1 MQNQTGITIYTVT
14 KITHNLIQENGVYTC
29 DPIFLKEQWIQIL
42 NLADSEQHKK
52 QLDILLMF
60 YRKMGHKSTCKS
72 IGAEYSLK
80 PSSVNA
86 LITNFCRF
94 AKKHSGMKFT
104 IEYEGEEDEKL
115 WPIAMTGRELPKGL
129 FEWQV
134 RPELVYGLKDY
145 LINKLLKKYRQ
156 RVLAQGLNNDYSEE
170 RYKWELTA
178 SLKGKDVKS
187 ILEAISI
194 ADSSMNLL
202 TWRTKDSIR
211 DELKNQPDK
220 IINCFEKLLQDK
232 PFEERFQEFK
242 QYGKSVFGANNA
254 QKILSER
261 TAALFLACINPAK
274 DAIYMSDLY
283 KLTIKYL
290 GIPAKPGLPYL
301 HYLEILKEI
310 SEYINK
316 DIELTDKLRNETS
329 GLIWS
334 DLSNAQ
340 DVLWQMR
347 GFMETS
353 MPNNWIQQLYD
364 EAIEKNDGT
373 FSVWYPEYVNSIT
386 RFIGMFDKGRKPEE
400 VTEETLK
407 YFILVHDNAISSN
420 KQGAYTNNEFDEI
433 IKLWPKLYE
442 IFKKNIAEGKI
453 NREDY
458 DTAYELIDSITSK
471 HSKRHKH
478 AAFHRLWAGLFP
490 DLLSTTIQ
498 DIYFKKV
505 YKSIHERDDSLK
517 APTGDWLED
526 NLSFMEYLKDKVKFK
541 EPRHRALLAWYIH
554 EHLSKQIEET
564 SDMEKYINLLENN
577 HNLILTG
584 APGTGKTYLAKQ
596 IAMAM
601 GDANPGFVQFH
612 PSYDYTD
619 FVEGLRPNAT
629 GGFERKNGKFKQF
642 CADAIA
648 PMSSSNFN
656 EAYER
661 LVNDIEASGGNM
673 RVMTAGSSSP
683 TAFAISVNNRGNLDL
698 RTGKDQQH
706 NGSLTKERIQD
717 CENQIYWKGY
727 YKGVMQLL
735 IDKYGLKQVA
745 QDVKT
750 KHVFIIDEINRG
762 ELSKIFGELFFA
774 IEPGYRGVKGRVSTQ
789 YQNLVDAGD
798 PFYEGFYIPENV
810 YIIGTMNDIDRGV
823 ESMDF
828 AIRRRFAWM
837 EVTSEE
843 RISMLD
849 EVIPDWSEEAKA
861 SMKSLNDSIK
871 TPEIGL
877 SRAYEIGPSYYC
889 NLTKYNGDFESLW
902 KYHIEG
908 LLREYL
914 RGTRDVEKKVEILK
928 AAFDKRS

>member
-1 MQNQTGITIYTVT
+1 MAY
-14 KITHNLIQENGVYTC
+14 KIKYNLEKVDGVYRTE
-29 DPIFLKEQWIQIL
+29 PILQHSQWTNLLENIDSTKHIRQL
-42 NLADSEQHKK
+42 NV
-52 QLDILLMF
+52 LLMF
-60 YRKMGHKSTCKS
+60 YRKPEHRSTCKH
-72 IGAEYSLK
+72 IGAEYSLNTD
-80 PSSVNA
+80 SVRSI
-86 LITNFCRF
+86 ITNFCKYL
-94 AKKHSGMKFT
+94 KKQSDIDFS
-104 IEYEGEEDEKL
+104 IEFNESTEEIY
-115 WPIAMTGRELPKGL
+115 WPIAMIGRELPKGL

-134 RPELVYGLKDY
+134 RPELVSAIKEF
-145 LINKLLKKYRQ
+145 LIKTLITKYRN
-156 RVLAQGLNNDYSEE
+156 RVINQGLNNEFTNE
-170 RYKWELTA
+170 KYKWELVS

-187 ILEAISI
+187 ILKAISN
-194 ADSSMNLL
+194 ADNSMNLL

-211 DELKNQPDK
+211 EELKNQPDK
-220 IINCFEKLLQDK
+220 IINCFERLLQDK
-232 PFEERFQEFK
+232 PFEERFKEFK
-242 QYGKSVFGANNA
+242 EYGKSVFGANNA
-254 QKILSER
+254 QKILNER
-261 TAALFLACINPAK
+261 TAALFLACFNPETY
-274 DAIYMSDLY
+274 AIYKPDLY

-290 GIPAKPGLPYL
+290 GIQYVGNLSYP
-301 HYLEILKEI
+301 HYLDILKEI
-310 SEYINK
+310 ANHINK
-316 DIELTDKLRNETS
+316 DKELIEKLRSETS
-329 GLIWS
+329 GLVWS
-334 DLSNAQ
+334 DLLNAQ
-340 DVLWQMR
+340 DVLWQMQVY
-347 GFMETS
+347 MESS
-353 MPNNWIQQLYD
+353 MPKNWIQQMYD
-364 EAIEKNDGT
+364 EAIKTND
-373 FSVWYPEYVNSIT
+373 SVYSKWYPEYIKSISS
-386 RFIGMFDKGRKPEE
+386 FLEMFADGGNPEDISDDA
-400 VTEETLK
+400 LK
-407 YFILVHDNAISSN
+407 YFISAGDNAISSN
-420 KQGAYTNNEFDEI
+420 LQGTYSASEYEA
-433 IKLWPKLYE
+433 IKEHWPELFT
-442 IFKKNIAEGKI
+442 IFKRNIDAGQI
-453 NREDY
+453 SRSDY
-458 DTAYELIDSITSK
+458 DAVYNIIDPLL
-471 HSKRHKH
+471 SKRRP

-490 DLLSTTIQ
+490 DILTTVIK
-498 DIYFKKV
+498 DDRFRKI
-505 YKSIHERDDSLK
+505 YKSVRERDDSLK
-517 APTGDWLED
+517 PATGDWLED
-526 NLSFMEYLKDKVKFK
+526 NLTFMEYLKDKVKFK

-554 EHLSKQIEET
+554 EHLPKKIEDT

-584 APGTGKTYLAKQ
+584 APGTGKTYMAKQ

-661 LVNDIEASGGNM
+661 LINDIEASGENM
-673 RVMTAGSSSP
+673 TVMTAGSSSP

-698 RTGKDQQH
+698 LTGKDQQH

-774 IEPGYRGVKGRVSTQ
+774 IEPGYRGAKGRVSTQ

-798 PFYEGFYIPENV
+798 PFYDGFYIPENV

-928 AAFDKRS
+928 SAFDKRS

>member
-1 MQNQTGITIYTVT
+1 M
-14 KITHNLIQENGVYTC
+14 
-29 DPIFLKEQWIQIL
+29 
-42 NLADSEQHKK
+42 
-52 QLDILLMF
+52 
-60 YRKMGHKSTCKS
+60 
-72 IGAEYSLK
+72 
-80 PSSVNA
+80 
-86 LITNFCRF
+86 TNFCRF
-94 AKKHSGMKFT
+94 AKKQSGMKFT
-104 IEYEGEEDEKL
+104 IEYDGENDEKF
-115 WPIAMTGRELPKGL
+115 WPIAMTGKELPKGL

-134 RPELVYGLKDY
+134 RPELVYALKGF

-170 RYKWELTA
+170 RYKWELIA

-194 ADSSMNLL
+194 ADNSMNLL

-211 DELKNQPDK
+211 AELKNQSDK

-261 TAALFLACINPAK
+261 TAALFLACINPEK

-290 GIPAKPGLPYL
+290 GIPAKQGLSYL

-310 SEYINK
+310 AEYINK

-353 MPNNWIQQLYD
+353 MPNNWIQQMYD
-364 EAIEKNDGT
+364 EALANKS
-373 FSVWYPEYVNSIT
+373 SVYESWYPEYVKSVT
-386 RFIGMFDKGRKPEE
+386 KFLEMFKDGNKAEDIDN
-400 VTEETLK
+400 ETLK
-407 YFILVHDNAISSN
+407 YFISAGDNAVSSN
-420 KQGAYTNNEFDEI
+420 LQGTYSASEYEAIKEHWPELYT
-433 IKLWPKLYE
+433 
-442 IFKKNIAEGKI
+442 IFKRNIDAGEI
-453 NREDY
+453 SRSDY
-458 DTAYELIDSITSK
+458 DAVYNIIDPLL
-471 HSKRHKH
+471 SKRRP
-478 AAFHRLWAGLFP
+478 AAFHRLWAGIFP
-490 DLLSTTIQ
+490 DILTTVIK
-498 DIYFKKV
+498 DDRFRKI
-505 YKSIHERDDSLK
+505 YKSVRERDDSLK
-517 APTGDWLED
+517 PATGDWLED
-526 NLSFMEYLKDKVKFK
+526 NLTFMEYLKDKVKFK

-554 EHLSKQIEET
+554 EHLPKQIEET
-564 SDMEKYINLLENN
+564 SDMEKYINLLESN

-596 IAMAM
+596 ISLAM

-629 GGFERKNGKFKQF
+629 GGFERRNGKFKQF

-648 PMSSSNFN
+648 PLASSNFN

-661 LVNDIEASGGNM
+661 LVNDIEASGENM
-673 RVMTAGSSSP
+673 TVMTAGSSSP

-698 RTGKDQQH
+698 LTGKDQQH

-798 PFYEGFYIPENV
+798 PFYDGFYIPENV

-861 SMKSLNDSIK
+861 SMKSLNDTIK

-928 AAFDKRS
+928 SAFDKRS

>member
-1 MQNQTGITIYTVT
+1 MEIKKYKLT
-14 KITHNLIQENGVYTC
+14 QEKGVFTC
-29 DPIFLKEQWIQIL
+29 APVILKEQWEQIL
-42 NLADSEQHKK
+42 NAADSEQHKK

-60 YRKMGHKSTCKS
+60 YRKIGHKSTCKN
-72 IGAEYSLK
+72 IGAEYSLN
-80 PSSVNA
+80 PYSVNS
-86 LITNFCRF
+86 LMTNFCRF
-94 AKKHSGMKFT
+94 AKKHSGIKFI
-104 IEYEGEEDEKL
+104 IEQDDSEKETF
-115 WPIAMTGRELPKGL
+115 WPIAMTGRYLPKGL

-134 RPELVYGLKDY
+134 RPELADAIKEF
-145 LINKLLKKYRQ
+145 LISKLLKKYRE
-156 RVLAQGLNNDYSEE
+156 RIIAQGLNNEYTNEK
-170 RYKWELTA
+170 YKWELIST
-178 SLKGKDVKS
+178 LKGKGVKD
-187 ILEAISI
+187 ILEAISV
-194 ADSSMNLL
+194 ADNSMNLL

-211 DELKNQPDK
+211 EELKSHPYK
-220 IINCFEKLLQDK
+220 IVKCFETLLQDK
-232 PFEERFQEFK
+232 SFAERFQEFK
-242 QYGKSVFGANNA
+242 EYGKSVFSTNNA

-261 TAALFLACINPAK
+261 TAALFLACIDPKK
-274 DAIYMSDLY
+274 DSIYMSDLY
-283 KLTIKYL
+283 KLTINFL
-290 GIPAKPGLPYL
+290 GIPAKQGLSYL

-310 SEYINK
+310 ANYING
-316 DIELTDKLRNETS
+316 DAELAVKLRNETS

-334 DLSNAQ
+334 DLLNAQ

-347 GFMETS
+347 GFMESS
-353 MPNNWIQQLYD
+353 MPSNWIQQMYN
-364 EAIEKNDGT
+364 EAIEKKDGT
-373 FSVWYPEYVNSIT
+373 FTSWHPQYVKSVT
-386 RFIGMFDKGRKPEE
+386 MFLDMFEGNRKPEE
-400 VTEETLK
+400 ISEDTLK
-407 YFILVHDNAISSN
+407 YFISAGDNAISSN
-420 KQGAYTNNEFDEI
+420 LQGTYNTSEYDAI
-433 IKLWPKLYE
+433 LKIWPEVYSILQR
-442 IFKKNIAEGKI
+442 NIAAGKI
-453 NREDY
+453 DRADY
-458 DTAYELIDSITSK
+458 DTAYELFDSITFKTSGK
-471 HSKRHKH
+471 HRP
-478 AAFHRLWAGLFP
+478 AAYHRLWAGVFP
-490 DLLSTTIQ
+490 DLLTTVIK
-498 DIYFKKV
+498 DDRFRKI
-505 YKSIHERDDSLK
+505 YKSVHERDDSLRP
-517 APTGDWLED
+517 PTGDWLED
-526 NLSFMEYLKDKVKFK
+526 NIAFMEYLKDKVKFI

-554 EHLSKQIEET
+554 ENLPKQIEEET

-601 GDANPGFVQFH
+601 GDSNPGFVQFH

-656 EAYER
+656 EAYEK
-661 LVNDIEASGGNM
+661 LVSDIEASGKPM
-673 RVMTAGSSSP
+673 TVMTAGSSSP

-698 RTGKDQQH
+698 LTGKEQQH

-717 CENQIYWKGY
+717 CDNQIYWRGY

-735 IDKYGLKQVA
+735 IEKYGLKQIA

-774 IEPGYRGVKGRVSTQ
+774 IEPGYRGIKGKVSTQ

-798 PFYEGFYIPENV
+798 PFYDGFYIPENV

-828 AIRRRFAWM
+828 AIRRRFAWL

-843 RISMLD
+843 RLSMLD
-849 EVIPDWSEEAKA
+849 ELIPDWSEEAKA
-861 SMKSLNDSIK
+861 SMLSLNNAIK
-871 TPEIGL
+871 SPEIGL

-889 NLTKYNGDFESLW
+889 NLTKYDGDFECLW

-908 LLREYL
+908 LICEYL
-914 RGTRDVEKKVEILK
+914 RGTRDVEKNVEILK
-928 AAFDKRS
+928 AAFDKRA

>member
-1 MQNQTGITIYTVT
+1 MTKVT
-14 KITHNLIQENGVYTC
+14 YKLIQESGVYTC
-29 DPIFLKEQWIQIL
+29 EPIFLKEQWVQIL
-42 NLADSEQHKK
+42 NLADSEQHRK

-60 YRKMGHKSTCKS
+60 YRKMEHKSTCKS
-72 IGAEYSLK
+72 IGTEYSLN
-80 PSSVNA
+80 SRSVNA
-86 LITNFCRF
+86 LIINFCRF
-94 AKKHSGMKFT
+94 AKKQSGIKFN
-104 IEYEGEEDEKL
+104 IEYDGEKEEKF

-134 RPELVYGLKDY
+134 RPELSSALKDF
-145 LINKLLKKYRQ
+145 LINKLLKEYRQ
-156 RVLAQGLNNDYSEE
+156 RVIAQGLNNDYSEE
-170 RYKWELTA
+170 KYKWELTA

-194 ADSSMNLL
+194 ADNSMNLL

-211 DELKNQPDK
+211 DELKKQPDK
-220 IINCFEKLLQDK
+220 IIGCFEKLLQDK
-232 PFEERFQEFK
+232 PFMDRFQEFK

-261 TAALFLACINPAK
+261 TAALFLACINPEK

-290 GIPAKPGLPYL
+290 GIQAKPGLSYL

-310 SEYINK
+310 AEYINN
-316 DIELTDKLRNETS
+316 DIELTDKLRSETS

-347 GFMETS
+347 GFMEAS
-353 MPNNWIQQLYD
+353 MPSNWIQQMYD
-364 EAIEKNDGT
+364 EALANNS
-373 FSVWYPEYVNSIT
+373 SVYSSWYPEYIKSIT
-386 RFIGMFDKGRKPEE
+386 RFLDMFTDDKKAEDIDNE
-400 VTEETLK
+400 DLK
-407 YFILVHDNAISSN
+407 YFISAGDNYISSN
-420 KQGAYTNNEFDEI
+420 LQGTYSSSEYEA
-433 IKLWPKLYE
+433 IKEHWVELHA
-442 IFKKNIAEGKI
+442 IFKRNIDSGQI
-453 NREDY
+453 SRSDY
-458 DTAYELIDSITSK
+458 DAVYNIIDPLL
-471 HSKRHKH
+471 SKRRP

-490 DLLSTTIQ
+490 DILTTIIK
-498 DIYFKKV
+498 DDRFKKI
-505 YKSIHERDDSLK
+505 YKSVRERDDSLK
-517 APTGDWLED
+517 PATGDWLED
-526 NLSFMEYLKDKVKFK
+526 NLTFMEYLKDKVKFK
-541 EPRHRALLAWYIH
+541 ESRHRALLAWYIH
-554 EHLSKQIEET
+554 EHLPKQIEET

-619 FVEGLRPNAT
+619 FVEGLRPNAA

-642 CADAIA
+642 CAESIA
-648 PMSSSNFN
+648 PMASSNFN
-656 EAYER
+656 EAYEK
-661 LVNDIEASGGNM
+661 LVCDIEASGKLMN
-673 RVMTAGSSSP
+673 VMTAGSSSP
-683 TAFAISVNNRGNLDL
+683 TPFAISVNNRGNLDL
-698 RTGKDQQH
+698 LTGKDQQH

-745 QDVKT
+745 QDIKT

-774 IEPGYRGVKGRVSTQ
+774 IEPGYRGTKGRVSTQ

-798 PFYEGFYIPENV
+798 PFYDGFYIPDNV

-828 AIRRRFAWM
+828 AIRRRFAWL

-843 RISMLD
+843 RASMLD

-861 SMKSLNDSIK
+861 SMKSLNDTIK

-914 RGTRDVEKKVEILK
+914 RGTRDVENKIYILK

>member
-1 MQNQTGITIYTVT
+1 MTKVT
-14 KITHNLIQENGVYTC
+14 HKLIQENGVYTC
-29 DPIFLKEQWIQIL
+29 DPIFLKEQWVQII
-42 NLADSEQHKK
+42 NLADSEQQRK

-60 YRKMGHKSTCKS
+60 YRKMEHKSTCKS

-94 AKKHSGMKFT
+94 AKKQSGMNFT

-134 RPELVYGLKDY
+134 RPELVYALKDL
-145 LINKLLKKYRQ
+145 LINKLLKEYRQ
-156 RVLAQGLNNDYSEE
+156 RVITQGLNNNYSEE
-170 RYKWELTA
+170 RYKWELAA
-178 SLKGKDVKS
+178 SLKGKGIKS

-194 ADSSMNLL
+194 ADNSMNLL

-220 IINCFEKLLQDK
+220 IITCFEILLQDK

-242 QYGKSVFGANNA
+242 QYGKSVFGTNSA

-261 TAALFLACINPAK
+261 TAALFLACINPEK
-274 DAIYMSDLY
+274 DAIYMSELY

-290 GIPAKPGLPYL
+290 GIQAKPGLPYL

-310 SEYINK
+310 AEYINK
-316 DIELTDKLRNETS
+316 DIELTDKLREETT

-347 GFMETS
+347 GFMDAS
-353 MPNNWIQQLYD
+353 MPSNWIQQMYD
-364 EAIEKNDGT
+364 EAIKKDNWVY
-373 FSVWYPEYVNSIT
+373 SKWYPEYVKSVA
-386 RFIGMFDKGRKPEE
+386 RFLEIFKDGNKAEDIDND
-400 VTEETLK
+400 TLK
-407 YFILVHDNAISSN
+407 YFISAGDNAISSN
-420 KQGAYTNNEFDEI
+420 LQGTYSASEYES
-433 IKLWPKLYE
+433 IKEHWPELFT
-442 IFKKNIAEGKI
+442 IFKRNIDAGQI
-453 NREDY
+453 TRSDY
-458 DTAYELIDSITSK
+458 DAVYNIIDPLLT
-471 HSKRHKH
+471 KRRP
-478 AAFHRLWAGLFP
+478 AAFHRLWAGIFP
-490 DLLSTTIQ
+490 DILTTVIK
-498 DIYFKKV
+498 DDRFRKIYKIV
-505 YKSIHERDDSLK
+505 HERDDSLK
-517 APTGDWLED
+517 PATGDWLED

-541 EPRHRALLAWYIH
+541 EPRHQALLAWYIH
-554 EHLSKQIEET
+554 EHLPKQIEET

-584 APGTGKTYLAKQ
+584 APGTGKTYMAKQ

-619 FVEGLRPNAT
+619 FVEGLRPNVT

-648 PMSSSNFN
+648 PMASSNFN

-661 LVNDIEASGGNM
+661 LVNDIESSGKALT
-673 RVMTAGSSSP
+673 VMTAGSSSP

-717 CENQIYWKGY
+717 CDNQIYWKGY

-798 PFYEGFYIPENV
+798 PFYDGFFIPENV

-828 AIRRRFAWM
+828 AIRRRFAWL

-843 RISMLD
+843 RASMLD

-861 SMKSLNDSIK
+861 SMKSLNEIIK

-889 NLTKYNGDFESLW
+889 NLIKYNGDFESLW

-914 RGTRDVEKKVEILK
+914 RGTRDVEKKIETLK
-928 AAFDKRS
+928 SAFDKRS